1 MESPKQHPPESK
13 QPSGKIAGDFRRLK
27 SDGAAT
33 VAELREFLGQMRG
46 RNPKEVLGTVA
57 ESGLTRSILVATLG
71 FAVLLAALTVVPYY
85 LSDRDGPASGPAG
98 KQSAAGAQDPAQGGQ
113 PEAAGGPALE
123 PAGADKPSGAAKPGG
138 EKVIDALGIG
148 ETKTAEP
155 DKNPLENRL
164 DHLLDKIE

>member
-1 MESPKQHPPESK
+1 METPRQHPPESK
-13 QPSGKIAGDFRRLK
+13 QPSGKIAADLRRLK

-33 VAELREFLGQMRG
+33 VAELREFLTQMRG

-57 ESGLTRSILVATLG
+57 ESGLARSILAATLG
-71 FAVLLAALTVVPYY
+71 FAMLLAVLTVVPYY
-85 LSDRDGPASGPAG
+85 LGERDGPASGPAG
-98 KQSAAGAQDPAQGGQ
+98 KRSAAGAQDPAPSGQ
-113 PEAAGGPALE
+113 PRAAGGPAQK
-123 PAGADKPSGAAKPGG
+123 PADAARPGG
-138 EKVIDALGIG
+138 EKAIDALGIG